1 MNIGLTGGIASGKS
15 FVSTYLSEKGL
26 PIIDADKIA
35 RLVVEPGTP
44 ALEQIVNQFGEKILQ
59 ADGHLDRK
67 ALGSIVF
74 ASEEKR
80 NQLNRIVHPAV
91 REKMLHDAAAYK
103 KEGYDRI
110 IFDIP
115 LLVESHLFHLVD
127 QVWVVYVDEETQLER
142 LMERDG
148 STREEA
154 LQRIRAQIPLDQK
167 IQYGDQIIKNSGT
180 KQETAQQ
187 IDQLLH
193 GLKFE

>member
-35 RLVVEPGTP
+35 RQVVEPGTP

-59 ADGHLDRK
+59 TDGHLDRK

-103 KEGYDRI
+103 EEGYDTI

-127 QVWVVYVDEETQLER
+127 QVWVVYVDEQTQLTR

-167 IQYGDQIIKNSGT
+167 IQYGDQVIKNSGT
-180 KQETAQQ
+180 KQDTAQQ
-187 IDQLLH
+187 IDQLLRE
-193 GLKFE
+193 LQQ

>member
-35 RLVVEPGTP
+35 RQVVEPGTP

-59 ADGHLDRK
+59 TDGHLDRK

-103 KEGYDRI
+103 EEGHDTI

-127 QVWVVYVDEETQLER
+127 QVWIVYVDEETQLTR

-167 IQYGDQIIKNSGT
+167 IQYGDQVIKNSGT

-187 IDQLLH
+187 IDQLLRE
-193 GLKFE
+193 LQQ

>member
-35 RLVVEPGTP
+35 RQVVEPGTP

-59 ADGHLDRK
+59 TDGHLDRK

-103 KEGYDRI
+103 EEGYDTI

-127 QVWVVYVDEETQLER
+127 QVWIVYVDEETQLTR

-167 IQYGDQIIKNSGT
+167 IQYGDQVIKNSGT
-180 KQETAQQ
+180 KQETVQQ
-187 IDQLLH
+187 IDQLLRE
-193 GLKFE
+193 LQQ

>member
-35 RLVVEPGTP
+35 RQVVEPGTP
-44 ALEQIVNQFGEKILQ
+44 TLEQIVNQFGEKILQ
-59 ADGHLDRK
+59 TDGHLDRK

-103 KEGYDRI
+103 EEGYDTI

-127 QVWVVYVDEETQLER
+127 QVWIVYVDEETQLTR

-167 IQYGDQIIKNSGT
+167 IQYGDQVIKNSGT
-180 KQETAQQ
+180 KQETVQQ
-187 IDQLLH
+187 IDQLLRE
-193 GLKFE
+193 LQQ

>member
-35 RLVVEPGTP
+35 RQVVEPGTP

-59 ADGHLDRK
+59 TDGHLDRK

-103 KEGYDRI
+103 EEGYDTI

-127 QVWVVYVDEETQLER
+127 QVWVVYVDEQTQLTR
-142 LMERDG
+142 LMERDR

-167 IQYGDQIIKNSGT
+167 IQYGDQVIKNSGT

-187 IDQLLH
+187 IDQLLS
-193 GLKFE
+193 GLQQ

>member
-35 RLVVEPGTP
+35 RQVVEPGTP

-59 ADGHLDRK
+59 TDGHLDRK

-103 KEGYDRI
+103 EEGYDTI

-127 QVWVVYVDEETQLER
+127 QVWIVYVDEETQLTR

-167 IQYGDQIIKNSGT
+167 IQYGDQVIKNSGT

-187 IDQLLH
+187 IDQLLRE
-193 GLKFE
+193 LQQ